1 MDELAETMNAQVDAM
16 VATMQMAMMP
26 RYGTCVM
33 TGDFS
38 MYMLEDLY
46 GTLLKKEQL
55 LPETMALF
63 GYRRRLSKYFHS
75 VDKQRYP
82 TVDISLI
89 EGPPDLKYMPL
100 PVMVVL
106 LYNGVF
112 LGRASSQAKAAVTK
126 ASKRARG
133 EGIEEQEARLRSVK
147 RERVAMQA
155 PHPGSAPAV
164 PEEPATD
171 AYEAGGF

>member
-1 MDELAETMNAQVDAM
+1 MDELARTINAQTDAM

-33 TGDFS
+33 TGDFP
-38 MYMLEDLY
+38 MEVLIDLY
-46 GTLLKKEQL
+46 ETLLKKKHL
-55 LPETMALF
+55 LPETMMLF
-63 GYRRRLSKYFHS
+63 GYKRRLSKYFHS
-75 VDKQRYP
+75 FDKQRYP
-82 TVDISLI
+82 TVDISLFN
-89 EGPPDLKYMPL
+89 GPPDLKLPL

-106 LYNGVF
+106 LFNGIF
-112 LGRASSQAKAAVTK
+112 HGRASSQAKAAVTK
-126 ASKRARG
+126 ANKRARG

-147 RERVAMQA
+147 RERVAMQVA
-155 PHPGSAPAV
+155 GSVPSV

>member
-1 MDELAETMNAQVDAM
+1 MLPAT
-16 VATMQMAMMP
+16 TMQMAMMP

-89 EGPPDLKYMPL
+89 EGPPDLRCE
-100 PVMVVL
+100 
-106 LYNGVF
+106 VF
-112 LGRASSQAKAAVTK
+112 R
-126 ASKRARG
+126 
-133 EGIEEQEARLRSVK
+133 
-147 RERVAMQA
+147 
-155 PHPGSAPAV
+155 
-164 PEEPATD
+164 
-171 AYEAGGF
+171 